1 MKKARLLVLLLIPL
15 VAIGI
20 LISCDNGVTRSGYFI
35 FATIVTTEYDWKHGV
50 SGVSD
55 DAFGEII
62 DIASGDTLLFASP
75 TVVVGEP
82 DNYVWFE
89 FNGITTGTYDLSDM
103 LDASY
108 RIEGEY
114 WDFLTLSLTVNK
126 YEDVGGD
133 IEGTFAG
140 TIENEAGT
148 IQRVVYGGQ
157 FRVVRVANEAF
168 IP

>member
-1 MKKARLLVLLLIPL
+1 MKLHGSHNKQSHVT
-15 VAIGI
+15 
-20 LISCDNGVTRSGYFI
+20 NGSWYIEWHDIYTIFI
-35 FATIVTTEYDWKHGV
+35 FQLIL
-50 SGVSD
+50 
-55 DAFGEII
+55 
-62 DIASGDTLLFASP
+62 DITLGDTLLFASP

-103 LDASY
+103 LGAYY